1 MWSSRES
8 RKIAANCAETPH
20 MRRRASRVVRSDG
33 IACRRC
39 RDQPRGLCGTSPHH
53 LISGRLARSLHPS
66 PACTGQSARLEED
79 GTHLYDG
86 IKALGIPGPHP
97 SRFAASDG
105 GRFASNS
112 GLSLDHGPLR
122 HQALRQ
128 VPPQGDHQLACQ
140 SNDLVRR
147 IRPLLAPTRSWN
159 QQARLLSGWCRSHS
173 QASSMAVWRAR
184 GLPDLWMP

>member
-1 MWSSRES
+1 MTSEHVSFPQALPIIKPPGAPSIGSARPRQSS
-8 RKIAANCAETPH
+8 ANFRYVPH

-39 RDQPRGLCGTSPHH
+39 RDQPRGHCGTSPHH

-86 IKALGIPGPHP
+86 IRALGIPGPHP

-112 GLSLDHGPLR
+112 GLTLIKAPSGISPCVKYRHKAIISLREVSTDKTPHTP
-122 HQALRQ
+122 
-128 VPPQGDHQLACQ
+128 
-140 SNDLVRR
+140 
-147 IRPLLAPTRSWN
+147 
-159 QQARLLSGWCRSHS
+159 
-173 QASSMAVWRAR
+173 
-184 GLPDLWMP
+184 